1 MRRILA
7 QAKKELIQI
16 RRDRL
21 ALVMAIGLPLA
32 LMMLLGNA
40 ISLTVTDMAI
50 VVQDLDQTPLSR
62 KYIDAYRTSLTFHVV
77 PLAPSAPPQSALLSS
92 RARAA
97 LVIPE
102 HFERDMQRGKSV
114 QVQLLVDATD
124 ANTANIIRGDVSAIT
139 GTFQNGLQNNRHN
152 RKGAPVQL
160 ESRLWFNPGRK
171 STLYIGPGAFVVA
184 LSLLPPLLM
193 ALAMSREKDGK
204 TILQVYVSGISAAE
218 YLTGKIL
225 AYYLL
230 VTIAWSLAF
239 LLITSTMGLHLVGD
253 PTPFLVGSFAFMFA
267 TVTFGA
273 LLGVRAP
280 DQATAIQMVQ
290 LVAFV
295 LAFLLSGFIYPIT
308 NVPIQIRWISGITPA
323 RYYID
328 IVRDSFLRGGGWPA
342 EWQPILSLILLGSVL
357 FLLAWKNLSKMQ
369 VKA

>member
-62 KYIDAYRTSLTFHVV
+62 KYIDAYRTSLTFHLV
-77 PLAPSAPPQSALLSS
+77 PLAPSVPPQSALLSS

-114 QVQLLVDATD
+114 RVQLLVDATD

-139 GTFQNGLQNNRHN
+139 GTFENGLKDRV
-152 RKGAPVQL
+152 KGAPVQL
-160 ESRLWFNPGRK
+160 EARLWFNPGRK
-171 STLYIGPGAFVVA
+171 STLYIGPGAFAVA

-204 TILQVYVSGISAAE
+204 TILQVYVSGISARE
-218 YLTGKIL
+218 YLAGKIL

-273 LLGVRAP
+273 LLGIRAP

-295 LAFLLSGFIYPIT
+295 LAFLLSGFIYPLT
-308 NVPIQIRWISGITPA
+308 NVPFQIRWISGITPA

-342 EWQPILSLILLGSVL
+342 EWQPILSLILLGTAL
-357 FLLAWKNLSKMQ
+357 FLIAWKNLSKMQ